1 MQFYKEVKQNELK
14 MYQSWV
20 DTAKETAQKPITQ
33 TELILWEIGSSLEAV
48 LGTDNIYCSF
58 GGNRWLNINI
68 SPLSPTEWD
77 TMMDIINSTTAE
89 YSYLLDELEPTSA
102 SELRFHNGTSI
113 ITLNLIASQCDMITT
128 GKLVPE
134 KVKNCVFIKENK

>member
-1 MQFYKEVKQNELK
+1 MQFYKEVKQSEVK

-20 DTAKETAQKPITQ
+20 KTAEETAQKPITQ
-33 TELILWEIGSSLEAV
+33 TELIIWEIGEALEKALSV
-48 LGTDNIYCSF
+48 DNLYCSF

-77 TMMDIINSTTAE
+77 TMMDIINTITAE
-89 YSYLLDELEPTSA
+89 YSYILDDLEPTSA

-113 ITLNLIASQCDMITT
+113 ITLNLIAFQCDMITT

-134 KVKNCVFIKENK
+134 KVKNCIFIKEKK